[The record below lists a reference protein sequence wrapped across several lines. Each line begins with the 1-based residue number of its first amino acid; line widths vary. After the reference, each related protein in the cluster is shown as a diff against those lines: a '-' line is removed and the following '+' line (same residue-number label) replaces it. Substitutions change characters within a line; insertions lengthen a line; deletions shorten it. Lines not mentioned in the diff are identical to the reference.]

1 MSTLAGPADGGPGF
15 SRHRL
20 GRPDHPTTHD
30 ASIESKYLVI
40 KPDPTFRLGL
50 DIVLTRMLNNAN
62 IAGGE
67 ARSKGKGGQVSI
79 SLGGRGEPTP
89 L

>member
-40 KPDPTFRLGL
+40 KPDPTFRL